1 MKLTALMVGLTL
13 ICSSALADT
22 TTEAPEVMTVDQ
34 FQQSLSKKWPNP
46 SVREV
51 VEKHSQNDAVVAMM
65 KEMSELN
72 YKYLV
77 ANSFSHW
84 FDAQKSIQLGQDIQP
99 QVTQAINGV
108 GEYQWS
114 APYTYSWLKD
124 AQSLMAYEE
133 STEQFLLLDVPM
145 DNVRLFVTLEPQEL
159 VAYFHL
165 KEDDLDNIIGA
176 LNDYF
181 KENVS
186 EEDNV
191 LSNGKETVL
200 LSNCYDG
207 KCSMEYTVK
216 NFMPKEG
223 FNQTFQKE
231 FFTNVDAAPYGIS
244 FHRNLLGLASVTLI
258 VKPDELPKAVNSL
271 TQHYG
276 KANKPN
282 INDGTATWLSK
293 DGGIRTFT
301 MGKSAYIEF
310 ANHGNAIQD
319 LTKHQDL
326 LKCYNQTALKVDFE
340 KALEAQKAVSD
351 YICETKDISGVS
363 AEELNSFCQSEKATY
378 QTLKNTGIESIIVGT
393 YENFM
398 SQQQI
403 EQLIQSCSKTE

>member
-13 ICSSALADT
+13 ICSSALADI

-124 AQSLMAYEE
+124 VPSLMVYEE
-133 STEQFLLLDVPM
+133 STEQFLLLDMPM

-216 NFMPKEG
+216 NFMPEDT

-231 FFTNVDAAPYGIS
+231 FFTNIDAAPYGIS

-258 VKPDELPKAVNSL
+258 VKPDDLPKAVNSL

-310 ANHGNAIQD
+310 ANHGNVIQD

-326 LKCYNQTALKVDFE
+326 LKCYDQTALKVDFE

-351 YICETKDISGVS
+351 YICETKEISGVS

>member
-1 MKLTALMVGLTL
+1 MKRTALMVGLAL
-13 ICSSALADT
+13 ICSSALAET
-22 TTEAPEVMTVDQ
+22 TTEAPAVMTVDQ

-46 SVREV
+46 SVREI

-65 KEMSELN
+65 KSMSELN
-72 YKYLV
+72 YQHLV

-84 FDAQKSIQLGQDIQP
+84 FEAQKNIQLGQDIQP
-99 QVTQAINGV
+99 QLAKAINGV

-114 APYTYSWLKD
+114 EPYTYSWLKG
-124 AQSLMAYEE
+124 AQSLMDYEE
-133 STEQFLLLDVPM
+133 STEQFMLLDMPM
-145 DNVRLFVTLEPQEL
+145 NNVRLFVTLEPQEL

-181 KENVS
+181 KDNVS

-191 LSNGKETVL
+191 LSNGKETIL

-207 KCSMEYTVK
+207 ECSMEYTVK
-216 NFMPKEG
+216 NFMPADT

-231 FFTNVDAAPYGIS
+231 FFTNVDATPNGIS

-258 VKPDELPKAVNSL
+258 VKPDDLPKAVNSL
-271 TQHYG
+271 TQYYG
-276 KANKPN
+276 KANNPN
-282 INDGTATWLSK
+282 INNGLATWLSK

-301 MGKSAYIEF
+301 MGKSSYIEF

-326 LKCYNQTALKVDFE
+326 LKCYDQTALKADFE

-351 YICETKDISGVS
+351 YICETKEIEGVKV
-363 AEELNSFCQSEKATY
+363 EELNAFCQSEKASY
-378 QTLKNTGIESIIVGT
+378 QTLKNAGIESIIVGT

-403 EQLIQSCSKTE
+403 EQLIQSCSKAE

>member
-191 LSNGKETVL
+191 LSNGKETVV

-216 NFMPKEG
+216 NFMPADT

-258 VKPDELPKAVNSL
+258 VKPDDLPKAVNFL

-276 KANKPN
+276 KANNPN
-282 INDGTATWLSK
+282 INNGLSTWLSK

-310 ANHGNAIQD
+310 ANHGNVIQD

-326 LKCYNQTALKVDFE
+326 LKCYDQTALKVDFE

-351 YICETKDISGVS
+351 YICETKEISGVS

>member
-1 MKLTALMVGLTL
+1 MKRTALMVGLAL
-13 ICSSALADT
+13 ICSSALAET
-22 TTEAPEVMTVDQ
+22 TTEAPAVMTVDQ

-46 SVREV
+46 SVREI

-65 KEMSELN
+65 KSMSELN
-72 YKYLV
+72 YQHLV

-84 FDAQKSIQLGQDIQP
+84 FEAQKNIQLGQDIQP
-99 QVTQAINGV
+99 QLAKAINGV

-114 APYTYSWLKD
+114 EPYIYSWLKG
-124 AQSLMAYEE
+124 AQSLMDYEE
-133 STEQFLLLDVPM
+133 STEQFMLLDMPM
-145 DNVRLFVTLEPQEL
+145 NNVRLFVTLEPQEL
-159 VAYFHL
+159 VVYFHL

-181 KENVS
+181 KDNVS

-207 KCSMEYTVK
+207 ECSMEYTVK
-216 NFMPKEG
+216 NFMPADT

-231 FFTNVDAAPYGIS
+231 FFTNVDATPNGIS

-258 VKPDELPKAVNSL
+258 VKPDDLPKAVNSL

-276 KANKPN
+276 KANNPN
-282 INDGTATWLSK
+282 INNGLATWLSK

-301 MGKSAYIEF
+301 MGKSSYIEF
-310 ANHGNAIQD
+310 ANHGNVIQD

-326 LKCYNQTALKVDFE
+326 LKCYDETALKADFD

-351 YICETKDISGVS
+351 YICETKEIEGVK
-363 AEELNSFCQSEKATY
+363 AEELNAFCQSEKASY
-378 QTLKNTGIESIIVGT
+378 QTLKNVGIESIIVGT

-403 EQLIQSCSKTE
+403 EQLIQSCSKAE